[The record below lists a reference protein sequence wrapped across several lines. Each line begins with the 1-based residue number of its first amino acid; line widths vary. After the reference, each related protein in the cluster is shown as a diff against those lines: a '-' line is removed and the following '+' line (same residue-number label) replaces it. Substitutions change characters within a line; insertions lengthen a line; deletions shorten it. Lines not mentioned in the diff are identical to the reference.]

1 MIRIKRH
8 KTTHKRDARQR
19 KWGLRA
25 TETEVSKR
33 RLGVRNT
40 QEPVYSARRVP
51 FERCI
56 FKIDEGTASVLVH
69 EGCGVKTGLQEAE
82 QHPEDIKEGSEDANR
97 SPNPVHLSISTDG
110 VDERDASPS
119 DKRCQVPAGV
129 VLSRAVDRA
138 ESEPYTERELAHG

>member
-8 KTTHKRDARQR
+8 KTTHKRDTRQR

-25 TETEVSKR
+25 TETKVSEW

-56 FKIDEGTASVLVH
+56 AKIDEGTASMLVY

-82 QHPEDIKEGSEDANR
+82 QHPEDIKEGSEAGSQ
-97 SPNPVHLSISTDG
+97 SPNPVHLSISMDG
-110 VDERDASPS
+110 VDERDAPPS
-119 DKRCQVPAGV
+119 DKRSQVPA
-129 VLSRAVDRA
+129 
-138 ESEPYTERELAHG
+138 E